1 MYSSVVAPECRLS
14 RNIRENFAMFMKD
27 VHEALQTLR
36 TVEHDENKKKE
47 VKLFIDLIRTI
58 YVSYIF

>member
-36 TVEHDENKKKE
+36 TVEQKKKT
-47 VKLFIDLIRTI
+47 KTKKKISNCLLI
-58 YVSYIF
+58 